1 MKRRQT
7 TQARATDATG
17 FDAIPVRY
25 LGLFEYGPK
34 PTPYRPKTV
43 DELAEEVAA
52 AILAESDAE
61 GPVEPDST
69 N

>member
-1 MKRRQT
+1 MKRRPT
-7 TQARATDATG
+7 THATDVIG
-17 FDAIPVRY
+17 FEAIPVRY

-34 PTPYRPKTV
+34 PTPYRPKSA

-52 AILAESDAE
+52 AILAESE
-61 GPVEPDST
+61 GEGTAEPDSS

>member
-1 MKRRQT
+1 MKRRPT
-7 TQARATDATG
+7 TQATDVVG
-17 FDAIPVRY
+17 FDEIPIRY

-34 PTPYRPKTV
+34 PTPYRPKTA

-52 AILAESDAE
+52 AILAESDSE
-61 GPVEPDST
+61 GTVEPDSS

>member
-1 MKRRQT
+1 MKPRPT
-7 TQARATDATG
+7 TPAHATETIG
-17 FDAIPVRY
+17 FDAIPIRY

-34 PTPYRPKTV
+34 PTPYRPKTA

-61 GPVEPDST
+61 GTVEPDSS